1 VHKITNSAV
10 IHAARAVL
18 DAHILALNA
27 SDEDA
32 LVATLHF
39 PNYILTGGALKTWDT
54 TDDYFDDFRARA
66 GGDWHLSSFDEVA
79 VIHASIEKVHLDI
92 CVNRFRV
99 DDSLISQFKTIWVM
113 AFIDGRWAAQ
123 LRSVFSPI

>member
-1 VHKITNSAV
+1 MHKITNSAV

-54 TDDYFDDFRARA
+54 TDDYFNDFRARA

>member
-1 VHKITNSAV
+1 VHKITNSAA

>member
-1 VHKITNSAV
+1 MHKITNSAV

-39 PNYILTGGALKTWDT
+39 HNYILTGGALKTWDT

-66 GGDWHLSSFDEVA
+66 GGDWHHSSFDEVA
-79 VIHASIEKVHLDI
+79 VIHASTEKVHLDV

>member
-54 TDDYFDDFRARA
+54 TDDYFNDFRARA

>member
-39 PNYILTGGALKTWDT
+39 HNYILTGGALKTWDT

-79 VIHASIEKVHLDI
+79 VIHASIEKVHLDV

>member
-1 VHKITNSAV
+1 MHKITNSAV

-99 DDSLISQFKTIWVM
+99 DVSLISQFKTIWVM